1 MPTLEQIC
9 KRLFTGPSW
18 FARCLVGALLLA
30 VPGAHFFAFGY
41 LYDLVARARA
51 GRRLEFPEWRGWRR
65 LFANGVAAFVIF
77 LVLGVV
83 PLGLGWALTWPL
95 RWLNYGVFVYLPM
108 VPAVMLA
115 APLSAAGIYQYQKR
129 EEYRDAFRW
138 RVLMAM
144 LRSSKARF
152 FVPSFALVGFITAVY
167 PLMTLTLF
175 VALAAGWSFFAAF
188 FRGIEEERRPG
199 AVSMARGR

>member
-9 KRLFTGPSW
+9 KRLFTGSSW

-30 VPGAHFFAFGY
+30 VPVAHFFAFGY
-41 LYDLVARARA
+41 LYDLIARART
-51 GRRLEFPEWRGWRR
+51 GGRLEFPEWEEWRR
-65 LFANGVAAFVIF
+65 LFVNGVAAFVIF
-77 LVLGVV
+77 TVLGLV
-83 PLGLGWALTWPL
+83 PLALGWALTWPL

-115 APLSAAGIYQYQKR
+115 APLTAAGIYQYQKR

-138 RVLMAM
+138 RVLVAM

-152 FVPSFALVGFITAVY
+152 FVPSFAMVGFITAVY

-188 FRGIEEERRPG
+188 FRSIEEAHRPG
-199 AVSMARGR
+199 AASVAQRR